1 MTIEVPVLRLGLAG
15 FSEAQQRAAAEVIRL
30 ARSARAEWQIASFPD
45 ADAWWLEGSRT
56 MVLPGA
62 ILRVQPGVPSGRSVQ
77 LALADVDRP
86 VGFTLPLSTEGFQP
100 AVTFDAANLQQSVA
114 VLNQFANWLQNM
126 LSQFC
131 LASNLAE
138 QQPALSSGSWEVLRG
153 SDLLAVVD
161 LRLGAAVAPG
171 VGATDLAD
179 ASWCIRDHGAVKI
192 PAGFPRSSV
201 SQLMWQYALRTTR
214 DLLPPH
220 YRQQPL
226 YFRRPPKL
234 PQRQLRDVHLLLL
247 RELVAQPGL
256 DFEQL
261 QQATGLAQEPLAR
274 CLAALYVVGSITAN
288 PRRAESS
295 SARRPVEDSTPGTA
309 GSVFLSE
316 LDPTAFTAA
325 LRGAAAGQYDRTAP
339 APLVMDKTM
348 PAPLMPELGRG

>member
-1 MTIEVPVLRLGLAG
+1 MTIEVPVLRIGLAG
-15 FSEAQQRAAAEVIRL
+15 FSEAQQRAAAEAVRA
-30 ARSARAEWQIASFPD
+30 ARSARAEWQIANFPD

-77 LALADVDRP
+77 LALGDVDRP
-86 VGFTLPLSTEGFQP
+86 VAFTLPLAVEGFQP
-100 AVTFDAANLQQSVA
+100 AVTFDPANQPQTLA

-131 LASNLAE
+131 LASSLAE
-138 QQPALSSGSWEVLRG
+138 QQPTLSSGSWEVLRG
-153 SDLLAVVD
+153 ADLLAVVD

-171 VGATDLAD
+171 VGASDLAE

-192 PAGFPRSSV
+192 PAAFPRSSV
-201 SQLMWQYALRTTR
+201 SQLMWQYALRTQR

-234 PQRQLRDVHLLLL
+234 PQRQLRDAHLLLL

-256 DFEQL
+256 TFEQL
-261 QQATGLAQEPLAR
+261 QQTTGLTEVPLAR
-274 CLAALYVVGSITAN
+274 HLSALYVVGSITAN
-288 PRRAESS
+288 PRRADGRARHPADD
-295 SARRPVEDSTPGTA
+295 SAPATG

-325 LRGAAAGQYDRTAP
+325 LRGPQGTHYDRTAP
-339 APLVMDKTM
+339 APLVTDRTL
-348 PAPLMPELGRG
+348 PAPLMPGFNRG